1 MSNTEEF
8 VNLLHKEM
16 EQFVDEGYAKLD
28 QQECEMRELGLINYG
43 DSSYYIQNPDEY
55 EKDRKICELEN
66 EVERLEYRLDVSEK
80 ALDNLYEKFKI
91 IAVEYAKME
100 TIPSKLHLKEQA
112 ESELKGA

>member
-66 EVERLEYRLDVSEK
+66 EVERLERRLDVAEK
-80 ALDNLYEKFKI
+80 ALNKMADDWCLIDNPNK
-91 IAVEYAKME
+91 
-100 TIPSKLHLKEQA
+100 PSDVVKKYKEQV
-112 ESELKGA
+112 ESEPKGE

>member
-8 VNLLHKEM
+8 VNLLHKEI

-66 EVERLEYRLDVSEK
+66 EVERLEHRLEVAEK
-80 ALDNLYEKFKI
+80 AFNNLYDKFMI
-91 IAVEYAKME
+91 VTYNYAKMD
-100 TIPSKLHLKEQA
+100 TIPSKLHFKEQA
-112 ESELKGA
+112 EKELKGE